1 MLTTAPKSGLLA
13 MILVMVIALSGA
25 VASHDLTDHHPV
37 DSRTTQDGSQRAR
50 GPVGGGEVAQE
61 QQETGRQQGPD
72 AGGCQ
77 GHRGRA
83 GLHGRPLRVPAG
95 LAGAPPGQNS
105 W

>member
-1 MLTTAPKSGLLA
+1 MLTTAPKSGPLA
-13 MILVMVIALSGA
+13 MILVVVIALSGA
-25 VASHDLTDHHPV
+25 VASCDLTDYPPV

-50 GPVGGGEVAQE
+50 GPVGGREVAQE
-61 QQETGRQQGPD
+61 QQEAGCQRGPD

-77 GHRGRA
+77 GHGGCA

>member
-1 MLTTAPKSGLLA
+1 MLATAPKRGLLA
-13 MILVMVIALSGA
+13 MILVMVIAPSRA
-25 VASHDLTDHHPV
+25 VASRDLTDHPPV

-50 GPVGGGEVAQE
+50 GPVGGREVAQE
-61 QQETGRQQGPD
+61 HQEAGRQWGPD
-72 AGGCQ
+72 AGGRQ

-83 GLHGRPLRVPAG
+83 GLHGCPLRVPAW